1 MEDPGTGQGGRG
13 GSRRAAVGIAYILVS
28 AACFG
33 CMPIFARLAYR
44 SGVDVATLATLRFTL
59 AAACMWALLAW
70 KGAALPRGRGLAL
83 LVAMGALGYAGQAW
97 FYFTAL
103 TLASVGLVTLL
114 FFLYPAIVTVLSRL
128 VLRHPLTR
136 LQAAAVAIAL
146 AGSALTVGRAGDGK
160 PLGIALAL
168 LASLAYS
175 GYIVAGTRIPREI
188 TPIASSVVVT
198 TVAAAIFTGAALV
211 RGPHFPAT
219 ASGWWAVLGMALVC
233 GALAIPCFF
242 EGLERVGPVRTSVFA
257 TAELVVALAL
267 ASAVLG
273 EPFTPARAAG
283 AALIAAAVVLLA
295 REELRS
301 SPGAPAPMRP
311 GPRLRTPAAPPPTA
325 EG

>member
-13 GSRRAAVGIAYILVS
+13 GRRRAAAGIGYILVS
-28 AACFG
+28 AACYG
-33 CMPIFARLAYR
+33 CMPIFARFAYR
-44 SGVDVATLATLRFTL
+44 SGVDVATLALLRFL
-59 AAACMWALLAW
+59 GAAACMWALLAW
-70 KGAALPRGRGLAL
+70 KGVALPRGRGLVL
-83 LVAMGALGYAGQAW
+83 LVLMGALGYAGQAW

-114 FFLYPAIVTVLSRL
+114 FFLYPAIVTVMSRL
-128 VLRHPLTR
+128 VLRHPLSR
-136 LQAAAVAIAL
+136 LQAAAVATAL

-160 PLGIALAL
+160 PLGIVLAL

-188 TPIASSVVVT
+188 APIASAVVVT
-198 TVAAAIFTGAALV
+198 TVAAVIFAVAAAV
-211 RGPHFPAT
+211 GGPHFPAT

-257 TAELVVALAL
+257 TAELVVALVL

-273 EPFTPARAAG
+273 EPLSPARAAG
-283 AALIAAAVVLLA
+283 GALIAAAVVLLA
-295 REELRS
+295 REELR
-301 SPGAPAPMRP
+301 PGAPAPTQP
-311 GPRLRTPAAPPPTA
+311 GPRRRIPAAPPPTA